1 MDKKNMHTFYQLG
14 KKMCI
19 FPPFFIPFQ
28 SFFPPNTLFGHIFI
42 GSNRKIYN
50 PMYNIMRSFY
60 EEFRI

>member
-28 SFFPPNTLFGHIFI
+28 SFFPPQHVIWPYFYWV
-42 GSNRKIYN
+42 KQK
-50 PMYNIMRSFY
+50 NIQPY
-60 EEFRI
+60 V